1 VYYTLI
7 KHLRVPN
14 ACIRH
19 KSLPYIIGKNP
30 AKQGHLTT
38 IKTGAEVLKC
48 MRLAILTRYIRKYK
62 YHFSKSK
69 LMGNNSVFFY
79 VYLTNIS

>member
-1 VYYTLI
+1 MYKAQKFTLHNWKK
-7 KHLRVPN
+7 KH
-14 ACIRH
+14 
-19 KSLPYIIGKNP
+19 

-38 IKTGAEVLKC
+38 IKTGAKVLNC
-48 MRLAILTRYIRKYK
+48 MCLAILTQYIRKYK